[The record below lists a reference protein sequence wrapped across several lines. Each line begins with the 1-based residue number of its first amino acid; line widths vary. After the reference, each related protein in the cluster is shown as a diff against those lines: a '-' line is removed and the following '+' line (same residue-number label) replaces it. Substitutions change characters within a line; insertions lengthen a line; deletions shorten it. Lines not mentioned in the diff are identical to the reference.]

1 MAHIVEITDLS
12 LRELS
17 PYTQLTHAQLR
28 SRREPEQGVLIAESA
43 KVISCALDT
52 GCRPLSLL
60 MERRHLSLFAR
71 QLEARCGDVP
81 VYTADREVLA
91 RLTGYALTR
100 GMLCAMRRPAL
111 PDVEAVC
118 RDSRRVAV
126 LENITDASN
135 VGALFRSAAALGMDA
150 VLVTP
155 SCCDPF
161 YRRAIRVSMGAV
173 FQLPWAWIGQGEGQ
187 WPRAGLALLREMGFR
202 TAAMALSS
210 SSISIEEP
218 RLAQAERLAVLL
230 GSEGNGLSPET
241 IACCDDTVR
250 IPMAHGVDSL
260 NVAAAGAVVFWQ
272 LRPR

>member
-1 MAHIVEITDLS
+1 M
-12 LRELS
+12 
-17 PYTQLTHAQLR
+17 
-28 SRREPEQGVLIAESA
+28 
-43 KVISCALDT
+43 
-52 GCRPLSLL
+52 
-60 MERRHLSLFAR
+60 
-71 QLEARCGDVP
+71 
-81 VYTADREVLA
+81 LA

-111 PDVEAVC
+111 PDAEAVC
-118 RDSRRVAV
+118 RNSRRVAV

-202 TAAMALSS
+202 TAAMALSG
-210 SSISIEEP
+210 SSISIEDP
-218 RLAQAERLAVLL
+218 RLARAERLAVLL

>member
-1 MAHIVEITDLS
+1 M
-12 LRELS
+12 
-17 PYTQLTHAQLR
+17 
-28 SRREPEQGVLIAESA
+28 
-43 KVISCALDT
+43 
-52 GCRPLSLL
+52 
-60 MERRHLSLFAR
+60 
-71 QLEARCGDVP
+71 
-81 VYTADREVLA
+81 LA

-111 PDVEAVC
+111 PDAEAVC
-118 RDSRRVAV
+118 RNSRRVAV

-173 FQLPWAWIGQGEGQ
+173 FQLPWAWIGHGEGQ

-202 TAAMALSS
+202 TAAMALSG

-230 GSEGNGLSPET
+230 GSDGNGLSSET
-241 IACCDDTVR
+241 IACCDYTVR

>member
-1 MAHIVEITDLS
+1 MQII
-12 LRELS
+12 
-17 PYTQLTHAQLR
+17 QLTSLDHPGLDVYARLTEAQLR
-28 SRREPEQGVLIAESA
+28 RRLEPEQGVFIAESP
-43 KVISCALDT
+43 KVIATALDA

-60 MERRHLSLFAR
+60 MERRHLPLFAR

-118 RDSRRVAV
+118 RNSRRVAV

-202 TAAMALSS
+202 TAAMALSG

-230 GSEGNGLSPET
+230 GSEGSGLSPET

>member
-1 MAHIVEITDLS
+1 M
-12 LRELS
+12 
-17 PYTQLTHAQLR
+17 
-28 SRREPEQGVLIAESA
+28 
-43 KVISCALDT
+43 
-52 GCRPLSLL
+52 CRN
-60 MERRHLSLFAR
+60 
-71 QLEARCGDVP
+71 
-81 VYTADREVLA
+81 
-91 RLTGYALTR
+91 
-100 GMLCAMRRPAL
+100 
-111 PDVEAVC
+111 
-118 RDSRRVAV
+118 SRRVAV

-202 TAAMALSS
+202 TAAMALSG

-230 GSEGNGLSPET
+230 GSEGNGLSSET